1 MKLLTLWRLELLKL
15 FMQKGAYAGFAVLA
29 SLSGLFVWGTW
40 QHGPEMASHEQVSD
54 MFVMGGKLISAQS
67 VCYMMLAVP
76 LAVQVLIPLL
86 VATIAGGLIAGE
98 TKTGTMRT
106 ILVRPVHRLTLTV
119 AKTLTAWCH
128 AILLVAFL
136 LGFTWLVAQIAF
148 GAGDLVSLG
157 GAKLTVIARSQAWW
171 HLLLAYGF
179 AAVGMCAVASIA
191 LLLSSLFENS
201 LTAAGLTVA
210 FLIVSGVLMA
220 IPYFEFLKEYLL
232 TAHLSAYEQ
241 AFRTPVG
248 WDMLQYHLAYIAPYI
263 YVPAALTAVVTWRRD
278 VTC

>member
-1 MKLLTLWRLELLKL
+1 MRLLLTWRLELLKL
-15 FMQKGAYAGFAVLA
+15 FTQKGAYAGFAVLA
-29 SLSGLFVWGTW
+29 ALSGLFVWGTW
-40 QHGPEMASHEQVSD
+40 QHGPEMTAHEQVSD

-76 LAVQVLIPLL
+76 LAVQVLLPLL
-86 VATIAGGLIAGE
+86 IATIAGGLIASE
-98 TKTGTMRT
+98 NKTGTMRT
-106 ILVRPVHRLTLTV
+106 ILVRPVHRLTLAA
-119 AKTLTAWCH
+119 AKALTAWCH

-136 LGFTWLVAQIAF
+136 LGFTWVVGQVAF
-148 GAGDLVSLG
+148 GGGDLVSLG
-157 GAKLTVIARSQAWW
+157 GAKLTVVARSQAWW
-171 HLLLAYGF
+171 HLLLAYGY

-210 FLIVSGVLMA
+210 FLIVSGALMA

-232 TAHLSAYEQ
+232 TAHLSAYDQ

-263 YVPAALTAVVTWRRD
+263 YVPAVLTAVVVWRRD